1 VVTNFSKIDKY
12 FIHYLA
18 PTLCGI
24 KPANLFTLA
33 ESDFTQVDIKK
44 WKKRLK
50 NLNLNFEFFRSSE
63 KRWTIFAYDYVWI
76 RKLLSD
82 SLIQAYLLGKEYSN
96 PEDTIQTLNELIIR
110 LQNQNGFPHEIGI
123 FLGYPIEDVM
133 SFEQNQG
140 HNCKY
145 CGYWKSYCNPEEAKK
160 CCAEYKQC
168 SQMCKQWFEEGHT
181 VPQIIKKYK
190 EATKKV
196 A

>member
-1 VVTNFSKIDKY
+1 VTNFNKTDTY

-33 ESDFTQVDIKK
+33 ESDFSRADIKR
-44 WKKRLK
+44 WKNRLK
-50 NLNLNFEFFRSSE
+50 NQNLCLEVFKCSE
-63 KRWTIFAYDYVWI
+63 RRWIIFAYDFVWI

-82 SLIQAYLLGKEYSN
+82 VLVQAYLLGKGYSN
-96 PEDTIQTLNELIIR
+96 PEDTTLSLKELFIR
-110 LQNQNGFPHEIGI
+110 LKKQQGFPHEVGF
-123 FLGYPIEDVM
+123 FLGYPIEDVI
-133 SFEQNQG
+133 SFEENQG

-145 CGYWKSYCNPEEAKK
+145 CGYWKSYCNPKEAEK
-160 CCAEYKQC
+160 CCTKYKWC

-190 EATKKV
+190 EAVGK
-196 A
+196 AA